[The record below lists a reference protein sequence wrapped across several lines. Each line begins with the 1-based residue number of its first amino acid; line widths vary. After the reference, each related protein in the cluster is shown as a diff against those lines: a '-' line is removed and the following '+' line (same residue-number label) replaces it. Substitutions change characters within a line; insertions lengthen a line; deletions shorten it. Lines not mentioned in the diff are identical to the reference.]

1 MSAVPEQETGD
12 GTERQVR
19 PNWTRIHL
27 IYVLLAACDLAAIG
41 LGLWLSEH
49 TKRQFQDSMVSVD
62 GADLLHDHEVNI
74 QQRIAGIATPA
85 YDLLSHRDVAKA
97 RSDLKT
103 AKAAFDEAAG
113 EGGFVGDLRN
123 RVPSGIAV
131 PDHDEPGAVMAYAR
145 LLGVPVPLMQRYEE
159 LEDEM
164 RDLAVDVAAA
174 QSAAIDRFVA
184 GDLTAMSA
192 NLGESRSTERKLQL
206 AVSEMGSLADD
217 HTEVIVRD
225 SKATF
230 AFATRLQYVIG
241 AFILAMVAIVLSY
254 GHMVGKLLRRKYDE
268 LAAAHRQEQELSGT
282 LAGLNQDIT
291 TLNVQLAANVKQLT
305 EAQEEI
311 IRRGRMA
318 QLGQLTATVAH
329 ELRNPLGSVRTS
341 AYLLERRIRD
351 KGLGVEPQLQ
361 RIANGITRCDNIIS
375 QLLEF
380 SRSRALQA
388 EPVKLDDWL
397 VGIIE
402 EEAAK
407 FPPAIAVECNLG
419 LGDETVVVDSGLMS
433 RALINLLSN
442 AAEAVTG
449 RADTPERIQ
458 RITISTRLSQRGV
471 EIAVADTGPG
481 IRPEHLENI
490 REPLFTTKSFGTGL
504 GLPVA
509 EQIVNRHGGALDVAS
524 VPGEGAVF
532 TIVLPHEATV
542 PAAEAPAM
550 GEAV

>member
-1 MSAVPEQETGD
+1 MTANPEQKIGEETAP
-12 GTERQVR
+12 QAR

-49 TKRQFQDSMVSVD
+49 TKTQFQDSMVSVD

-85 YDLLSHRDVAKA
+85 YDLLSHRDAAKA

-103 AKAAFDEAAG
+103 GMAAFDEAAG
-113 EGGFVGDLRN
+113 EDGFVGELKR
-123 RVPSGIAV
+123 RFPPGTAI
-131 PDHDEPGAVMAYAR
+131 PDHDEPDAIPAYAG
-145 LLGVPVPLMQRYEE
+145 LLGVPVPLMQRYEQIE
-159 LEDEM
+159 EVM
-164 RDLAVDVAAA
+164 RDLAAGVAASQA
-174 QSAAIDRFVA
+174 AAIDSFVH
-184 GDLTAMSA
+184 GDLTVMAA
-192 NLGESRSTERKLQL
+192 KLGESRSSERKLQV
-206 AVSEMGSLADD
+206 AVAELGSLADD
-217 HTEVIVRD
+217 HTAAIVRD

-230 AFATRLQYVIG
+230 TLATRLQYVIG
-241 AFILAMVAIVLSY
+241 GFILAMVAIVLSY
-254 GHMVGKLLRRKYDE
+254 GHVVGKLLRRKYDE
-268 LAAAHRQEQELSGT
+268 LAAANRQERELSGT

-291 TLNVQLAANVKQLT
+291 ALNVQLAANVKQLT

-341 AYLLERRIRD
+341 AYLLERRIKD

-380 SRSRALQA
+380 SRSRALQP

-397 VGIIE
+397 VGLIE

-407 FPPAIAVECNLG
+407 LPPEVAVECNLG
-419 LGDETVVVDSGLMS
+419 LGDETVVVDSGLLS

-442 AAEAVTG
+442 AAEAVCG
-449 RADTPERIQ
+449 RTDAAERTQ

-481 IRPEHLENI
+481 IRPELLDKI

-504 GLPVA
+504 GLPVTD
-509 EQIVNRHGGALDVAS
+509 QIVGRHGGALDVAS

-542 PAAEAPAM
+542 PAAEAPAFR
-550 GEAV
+550 EAV